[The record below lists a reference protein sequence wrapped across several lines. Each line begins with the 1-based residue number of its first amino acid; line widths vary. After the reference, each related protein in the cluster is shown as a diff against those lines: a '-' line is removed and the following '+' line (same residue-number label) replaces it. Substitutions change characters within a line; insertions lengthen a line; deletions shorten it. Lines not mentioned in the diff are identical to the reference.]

1 MQDINPDVST
11 WKTQL
16 RRGSLELAVLLV
28 LEKQRRYGLEL
39 VDLLNQAG
47 LGISEGA
54 IYPLLSRLRADG
66 KVTAEWVDE
75 GVGHAHKY
83 YDLTELGRASLAA
96 MREAWRELTTAFD
109 RLTAIDTKDAR

>member
-28 LEKQRRYGLEL
+28 LERQRRYGLEL
-39 VDLLNQAG
+39 VDLLNDAG

-54 IYPLLSRLRADG
+54 IYPLLARLRADG
-66 KVTAEWVDE
+66 KVKAEWVDE

-83 YDLTELGRASLAA
+83 YELTDHGRATLDT
-96 MREAWRELTTAFD
+96 MLGVWRELTAAFD
-109 RLTAIDTKDAR
+109 QLLSET

>member
-1 MQDINPDVST
+1 M
-11 WKTQL
+11 
-16 RRGSLELAVLLV
+16 LLV
-28 LEKQRRYGLEL
+28 LAEERRYGLEL

-66 KVTAEWVDE
+66 KVTAEWIDE

-83 YDLTELGRASLAA
+83 YELTERGRAALAT
-96 MREAWRELTTAFD
+96 MLEAWRELTTAFE
-109 RLTAIDTKDAR
+109 RLTAQKTREPQ